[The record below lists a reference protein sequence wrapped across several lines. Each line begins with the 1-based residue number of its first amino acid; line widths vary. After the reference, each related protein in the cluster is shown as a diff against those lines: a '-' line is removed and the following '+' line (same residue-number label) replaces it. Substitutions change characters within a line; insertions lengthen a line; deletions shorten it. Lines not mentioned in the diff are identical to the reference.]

1 MLKRKDILV
10 KIKEKIIQKEV
21 PKKKKLVNKKY
32 DKNEVQVKEKKTGKN
47 NNKVQFM
54 FEEDIANIYNKN
66 NSTHDN

>member
-32 DKNEVQVKEKKTGKN
+32 DKNEV
-47 NNKVQFM
+47 
-54 FEEDIANIYNKN
+54 
-66 NSTHDN
+66 